1 MFAKSEQIK
10 NVGAGNVPLFSKHVP
25 LPATHRGTA
34 ESEIKQY
41 QLVHVDENSKKVAP
55 VTVLGGAGLYPTPA
69 FGIAAYPAKAN
80 ETVTFYVHGS
90 INVDA
95 IDVSAIPL
103 LKTADAKTKMAA
115 LNALG
120 SQTLL
125 FDAIGTDP
133 IQRA

>member
-1 MFAKSEQIK
+1 MFAQSEQIK

-25 LPATHRGTA
+25 MPVTRSGTA
-34 ESEIKQY
+34 ESAIKQY
-41 QLVHVDENSKKVAP
+41 QLVHVDAGSKKVAP
-55 VTVLGGAGLYPTPA
+55 VTELGGTELYPTPA

-95 IDVSAIPL
+95 IDVSAIAL

-125 FDAIGTDP
+125 FDVIGTDP

>member
-1 MFAKSEQIK
+1 MFAQSEQIK

-41 QLVHVDENSKKVAP
+41 QLVYVDDVSKKVAP
-55 VTVLGGAGLYPTPA
+55 VTVLGMALYPMPA
-69 FGIAAYPAKAN
+69 YGIAAYPAKAN

-103 LKTADAKTKMAA
+103 LQTADAKTKMAA

-125 FDAIGTDP
+125 FDAIDTDP

>member
-1 MFAKSEQIK
+1 MFAQSEQIK

-25 LPATHRGTA
+25 LPVTHRATA

-41 QLVHVDENSKKVAP
+41 QLVHIDEKTKKVAP
-55 VTVLGGAGLYPTPA
+55 VTVLGGSELYPTPS

-95 IDVSAIPL
+95 IDVSAVAI
-103 LKTADAKTKMAA
+103 LKTANAKTKIAA

-125 FDAIGTDP
+125 FDVVGTDP

>member
-1 MFAKSEQIK
+1 MFAQSEQIK

-25 LPATHRGTA
+25 LPVTHRGTA
-34 ESEIKQY
+34 ESGIKQY
-41 QLVHVDENSKKVAP
+41 QLVYVDDKTKKVAP
-55 VTVLGGAGLYPTPA
+55 VTLLGGVDMYPTHS
-69 FGIAAYPAKAN
+69 FGIAVYPAKAN

-95 IDVSAIPL
+95 IDVSAIAI
-103 LKTADAKTKMAA
+103 LKTADAKTKVVA

>member
-1 MFAKSEQIK
+1 MFAQSEQIK

-25 LPATHRGTA
+25 LPVTHRGTA
-34 ESEIKQY
+34 ESAIKQY
-41 QLVHVDENSKKVAP
+41 QLVYVDENSKKVEP
-55 VTVLGGAGLYPTPA
+55 VTMLGDINLYPTHA

-120 SQTLL
+120 SLTLL